1 MMKETREKRK
11 IHLLISIENNKNIR
25 LILGVL
31 VKYLIIKF
39 VFFHS
44 AISNSVQNYAIHL

>member
-1 MMKETREKRK
+1 MMKETREERK

-39 VFFHS
+39 VFFYS